1 MNTNNMK
8 RILLKIS
15 GEAFQWSSDRW
26 LDLNAARKVAILIQE
41 IRDQGKEIA
50 IVVWG
55 GNIYRGSKLIES
67 GLNSADSHN
76 MSVLSTVF
84 NAMVLKNVL
93 AEINIESVVLDAL
106 HIEFLEK
113 YTSFGGKKQLQKWKV
128 LILSSWI
135 GIPYF
140 STDTA
145 SVIRALELQ
154 CEAIIKL
161 TKVDGVYDKDPLKY
175 TDAKKYDELSYDK
188 FLQKDLKV
196 FDQTGIILARD
207 NTLPIFVTKLDDMKA
222 LRDIIFWE
230 KAGTKIF

>member
-1 MNTNNMK
+1 MK
-8 RILLKIS
+8 RVLLKIS
-15 GEAFQWSSDRW
+15 GEAFQWSSNRW
-26 LDLNAARKVAILIQE
+26 LDLNASRQVAILIQE

-50 IVVWG
+50 VVVGG

-93 AEINIESVVLDAL
+93 AEIDIESVVLDAL

-113 YTSFGGKKQLQKWKV
+113 YTSHGGKKHLQKWKV
-128 LILSSWI
+128 LILSSWTW
-135 GIPYF
+135 IPYF

-145 SVIRALELQ
+145 SVVRALELQ
-154 CEAIIKL
+154 CEAIVKL
-161 TKVDGVYDKDPLKY
+161 TKVDGVYDSDPMKHKD
-175 TDAKKYDELSYDK
+175 AVRYDSLSYDE
-188 FLQKDLKV
+188 FLQKNLKV

-207 NTLPIFVTKLDDMKA
+207 NGLPIYVSKLDDLKA
-222 LRDIIFWE
+222 LQNIISGRIS
-230 KAGTKIF
+230 GTKIF